1 MIKLDADVAV
11 LGSGFGGSLCALI
24 LERIGLRPVV
34 IDRAAHPR
42 FAIGESSTPIAD
54 MILRDLSERYDLPR
68 LKPLSAY
75 GPWREHY
82 PHLGVGRKRGFS
94 YFYHEP
100 GQAFRPDPEHGNE
113 LLVAASSGDYHCDT
127 HWFRAD
133 VDAFFADEVRRSG
146 TPLLENTE
154 VEVQQDGNGWVL
166 QGRQKETPVAVS
178 ARFIIDATGAG
189 GFLPRTLGLTDA
201 SGLPRTHSRALFSHF
216 TGVKRWHDLLEA
228 WGGATSDH
236 PFYCDAAALHHV
248 FDGGWM
254 WMLRFDSDRVSAGF
268 MLDTRRH
275 PLDQSVSPE
284 AEWAGLIRRYPALEE
299 QFSMARLA
307 DTPGRL
313 IRTGRMQRRVTRA
326 AGPNWALLPF
336 TAGFVD
342 ALHSTGIAHTLSG
355 MERLMGILEQ
365 HWGRSTLEE
374 ALDGYSASVL
384 GELSMIDTLVGLCY
398 DAGADFRLFSASVL
412 LYFAAT
418 VSYEQSRLAGNGEV
432 TTQRFLRADDTHLV
446 SVLDEAYGMLTRL
459 RQEGRPT
466 EENIQ
471 AYAQRVE
478 ALIEPYNTVGLFHPP
493 SPNMYHHTA
502 ARP

>member
-1 MIKLDADVAV
+1 MIKLEADVAV
-11 LGSGFGGSLCALI
+11 LGSGFGGCISALI
-24 LERIGLRPVV
+24 LDRIGLRPIV

-75 GPWREHY
+75 GPWQEHY

-113 LLVAASSGDYHCDT
+113 LMLAASSGDYHCDT
-127 HWFRAD
+127 HWLRAD

-146 TPLLENTE
+146 IPLLENTE
-154 VEVQQDGNGWVL
+154 VAAQQEGESWILHG
-166 QGRQKETPVAVS
+166 QQKDVPVSVS
-178 ARFIIDATGAG
+178 ARFVIDATGAG
-189 GFLPRTLGLTDA
+189 GVLPRTLGLIDT
-201 SGLPRTHSRALFSHF
+201 SGTFRTHSRALFSHF
-216 TGVKRWHDLLEA
+216 LGVKHWHDLVQE
-228 WGGATSDH
+228 WGGDTSDH

-268 MLDTRRH
+268 MLDPRRH

-284 AEWAGLIRRYPALEE
+284 AEWTSLIRRFPSVME
-299 QFSMARLA
+299 QFSSAHLA
-307 DTPGRL
+307 DSPGKL
-313 IRTGRMQRRVTRA
+313 IRTGRMQRRVTQA

-336 TAGFVD
+336 TAGFID

-355 MERLMGILEQ
+355 IERLMGILER
-365 HWGRSTLEE
+365 HWGQPSQAEL
-374 ALDGYSASVL
+374 LDGYSASIL
-384 GELSMIDTLVGLCY
+384 AELSAIDTLVGLCY
-398 DAGADFRLFSASVL
+398 DAAVDFRLFSASVM

-418 VSYEQSRLAGNGEV
+418 VCYERSRLAGEGDLR
-432 TTQRFLRADDTHLV
+432 TRRFLRADDENLV
-446 SVLDEAYGMLTRL
+446 SILEDAHGTLSRLKLEGRTGDEAAR
-459 RQEGRPT
+459 
-466 EENIQ
+466 

-478 ALIEPYNTVGLFHPP
+478 ELIAPYNTVGLFHPP
-493 SPNMYHHTA
+493 RPNMYHHTA